1 MEHGA
6 VVMAY
11 NPCLSPDTVDSLR
24 KLVTGCIRSTAE
36 LHSHSFDV
44 FIILTR
50 KHIITPVYNMP
61 KGVPLALVA
70 WGCRLEMTEVDPDK
84 VKKFIR
90 DRGLQG
96 GIANEVPFLNIAKI
110 IAKQG

>member
-1 MEHGA
+1 
-6 VVMAY
+6 
-11 NPCLSPDTVDSLR
+11 
-24 KLVTGCIRSTAE
+24 
-36 LHSHSFDV
+36 
-44 FIILTR
+44 
-50 KHIITPVYNMP
+50 MP

-70 WGCRLEMTEVDPDK
+70 WGCRLEMTEVDPDN

>member
-1 MEHGA
+1 
-6 VVMAY
+6 
-11 NPCLSPDTVDSLR
+11 
-24 KLVTGCIRSTAE
+24 
-36 LHSHSFDV
+36 
-44 FIILTR
+44 
-50 KHIITPVYNMP
+50 MP

-70 WGCRLEMTEVDPDK
+70 WGCRLEMTEVDLDK
-84 VKKFIR
+84 VMKFIR